1 MKNNSAYKIVG
12 IVYVRIRMFDGVI
25 WTLADVKYV
34 SELRK
39 NLISLGC
46 LDTDECRVAMLEG
59 VLKVTKG
66 SSLIMMA
73 RRIGICICYKGS
85 QLSVIYCV

>member
-39 NLISLGC
+39 KSNFTRLLGH
-46 LDTDECRVAMLEG
+46 
-59 VLKVTKG
+59 
-66 SSLIMMA
+66 
-73 RRIGICICYKGS
+73 
-85 QLSVIYCV
+85 